1 MEFQVSS
8 KNWTTA
14 QKFFLIAGIVFIA
27 FNLRP
32 AITSVG
38 PLVSLIRN
46 DLELSNGLAGFLTTL
61 PLIAFAVLS
70 PFAPKIGQRI
80 GNEMTI
86 LLGVALI
93 GIGIVIRSSGSVPLL
108 FIGTVLAGVGIA
120 VGNVLLPGIVKM
132 KFPNRATLMTAVY
145 STSLGVSAA
154 IASGISIPLVEN
166 FGWGWEDS
174 LMTWAYLALVAFLIW
189 APQLRKSKVSEGK
202 VKIIKYGNSLLKSPL
217 AWQVAF
223 FMGLQSFIFYCLIS
237 WLPEILYSHGF
248 SRSLSGWLLSV
259 VQFAGLPASFI
270 IPVVA
275 GKMNN
280 QRGLVLGL
288 GAVYLISFTGL
299 LFGSGPLIYLS
310 VVMVGIAQGAGFSLA
325 LTFLVLRARDVMAA
339 SRLSGMA
346 QSLGYFLAAVGPTL
360 IGYEFDHTHSWFL
373 PILTLMIVAIFMT
386 VSGFG
391 AGRNKY
397 VLEEKSQKATS

>member
-1 MEFQVSS
+1 MEFRVLA
-8 KNWTTA
+8 KKRTLA
-14 QKFFLIAGIVFIA
+14 QKLFLIVGIVFIA

-46 DLELSNGLAGFLTTL
+46 DLELSNGLAGSLTTL

-70 PFAPKIGQRI
+70 PFAPKIGQKI
-80 GNEMTI
+80 GNELTI

-93 GIGIVIRSSGSVPLL
+93 GAGIVIRSMGSISLL
-108 FIGTVLAGVGIA
+108 FVGTAVAGIGIA

-132 KFPNRATLMTAVY
+132 KFPNKATLMTAVY
-145 STSLGVSAA
+145 STSLGISAA
-154 IASGISIPLVEN
+154 IASGISIPLIEK

-174 LMTWAYLALVAFLIW
+174 LLTWAYLALAAFLIW
-189 APQLRKSKVSEGK
+189 APQIRKPKVPEGR
-202 VKIIKYGNSLLKSPL
+202 VKIIKYGNSLLKSKL

-223 FMGLQSFIFYCLIS
+223 FMGLQSLIFYCLIT

-248 SRSLSGWLLSV
+248 TRSSSGWMLSI

-288 GAVYLISFTGL
+288 GTIYLISFTGL
-299 LFGSGPLIYLS
+299 LFGGGPLIYLW
-310 VVMVGIAQGAGFSLA
+310 VVLVGIAQGAGFSLA
-325 LTFLVLRARDVMAA
+325 LTFLVLRAKDVMDA

-346 QSLGYFLAAVGPTL
+346 QSLGYSLAAVGPTL
-360 IGYEFDHTHSWFL
+360 IGYEFDHTHSWLL
-373 PILTLMIVAIFMT
+373 PILTLMIVAICMT

-391 AGRNKY
+391 AARNKY
-397 VLEEKSQKATS
+397 VLEEGVQKSH